1 MKRPAAI
8 GFLLSACLAWRSPGA
23 EGREPRAIT
32 IKAFAFAPE
41 EVRLTVGDTVAW
53 TNHDMFIHT
62 TAADSGAWTS
72 AELRPGQRYVFVA
85 RRSGR
90 FAYHCA
96 AHPVMKALLIVNQ

>member
-1 MKRPAAI
+1 MKRLAAI
-8 GFLLSACLAWRSPGA
+8 GLLLSACLAWRAPGA
-23 EGREPRAIT
+23 DGREPRAIT

-41 EVRLTVGDTVAW
+41 EVRVSVGDTVAW
-53 TNHDMFIHT
+53 TNDDMFIHT
-62 TAADSGAWTS
+62 IAADSGAWTS

-96 AHPVMKALLIVNQ
+96 AHPVMKALLIVSQ